1 VSLLEVDQLGVHY
14 KTRKGFVRAVD
25 GVSFRVAEGE
35 NFGIVGESGCGKSTL
50 AKAITRIF
58 PKNAFIPYGKILFKE
73 KDLARIGEGELRKIR
88 WREISMISQSAMNTL
103 DPVYRVGSQII
114 EAITQHEKVSRRE
127 AWDRAATL
135 FQTVGLDVEHLK
147 DYPHQLSGGM
157 RQRAIIAM
165 ALVLQPSLIIADEPT
180 TALDVITQDQI
191 LTEFKE
197 KRDKFATSMIF
208 ITHDISVLAEICDK
222 IAVMYA
228 GRFMEYGTL
237 RDVIK
242 TPFHP
247 YTIGLQ
253 TSFLSIDVYHEKLIS
268 IPGFPPDLIHPP
280 EGCLFRERCPFAER
294 ACHEEPGLIE
304 VCPGH
309 YSACHFPGRVEEFR
323 QRATLDETWV
333 EKSAA

>member
-1 VSLLEVDQLGVHY
+1 MSLLEVEKLGVHY
-14 KTRKGFVRAVD
+14 RTRRGVVRAVD
-25 GVSFRVAEGE
+25 GVSFRVEEGE
-35 NFGIVGESGCGKSTL
+35 NVGIVGESGCGKSTL
-50 AKAITRIF
+50 AKAMTRIF
-58 PKNAFIPYGKILFKE
+58 PKNAFIASGKILFKGR
-73 KDLARIGEGELRKIR
+73 DLAAGGDRELRDIR

-103 DPVYRVGSQII
+103 DPVYRVGSQIA
-114 EAITQHEKVSRRE
+114 EAITHHEKVSSKE
-127 AWDRAATL
+127 AWGRAAAL

-165 ALVLQPSLIIADEPT
+165 ALALQPSLIIADEPT

-191 LTEFKE
+191 LREFKE
-197 KRDKFATSMIF
+197 KRDRFSASMIF
-208 ITHDISVLAEICDK
+208 ITHDISVIAEICDR

-253 TSFLSIDVYHEKLIS
+253 NSFLSIDVHHERLIS

-280 EGCLFRERCPFAER
+280 GGCLFRERCPFAEKI
-294 ACHEEPGLIE
+294 CHDDPGLLE
-304 VCPGH
+304 VGPGH
-309 YSACHFPGRVEEFR
+309 FSACHFPGRAGEFR
-323 QRATLDETWV
+323 ERAALDETWA
-333 EKSAA
+333 ERSAA

>member
-1 VSLLEVDQLGVHY
+1 VSLLEVNQLGVHY
-14 KTRKGFVRAVD
+14 RTRKGVVRAVD
-25 GVSFRVAEGE
+25 GVSFQVEEGE

-58 PKNAFIPYGKILFKE
+58 PKNAFIARGEIFYKG
-73 KDLARIGEGELRKIR
+73 KDLVGLSERELRDIR

-103 DPVYRVGSQII
+103 DPVYRVGSQIV
-114 EAITQHEKVSRRE
+114 EAIKQHEKVSVRE
-127 AWDRAATL
+127 ARDRAATL

-157 RQRAIIAM
+157 CQRAIIAM
-165 ALVLQPSLIIADEPT
+165 ALALHPSLIIADEPT

-197 KRDKFATSMIF
+197 KRDKFSASMIF
-208 ITHDISVLAEICDK
+208 ITHDISVIAEICDK

-253 TSFLSIDVYHEKLIS
+253 NSFLSIDVYHEKLIS
-268 IPGFPPDLIHPP
+268 IPGFPPDLINPP
-280 EGCLFRERCPFAER
+280 EGCLFRGRCPFSEKV
-294 ACHEEPGLIE
+294 CHEEPEAIE
-304 VCPGH
+304 VGPGH
-309 YSACHFPGRVEEFR
+309 YSACHFPNRVEEFR
-323 QRATLDETWV
+323 NRATLDETWV
-333 EKSAA
+333 EKNVA